1 MPTQLIRALLKM
13 LCQRAL
19 LKMPSQLIRAL
30 LKMKAGVANTSSA
43 QDAVTA
49 NTSPAQD
56 AYPANTSS
64 AQYKSWRCFQ
74 DDQHEGETGSSSSTM
89 LRRTSATLPSG
100 DSRFLYKRKQRVYV
114 CDGCGCSQSFKK
126 QALPFDGTWKRRTWG
141 DGIEPH
147 ELETMYKAGEID
159 ATWWCTRCLAQSE
172 GTTQES
178 VRWSTGIY
186 QVQYRQGRSRG

>member
-1 MPTQLIRALLKM
+1 MMLVLIFAFTAGGVAHHIVGLSLLIRALLKM

-74 DDQHEGETGSSSSTM
+74 DDQHEGETGSSSWST
-89 LRRTSATLPSG
+89 SP
-100 DSRFLYKRKQRVYV
+100 FIYV
-114 CDGCGCSQSFKK
+114 CNVF
-126 QALPFDGTWKRRTWG
+126 
-141 DGIEPH
+141 
-147 ELETMYKAGEID
+147 Y
-159 ATWWCTRCLAQSE
+159 
-172 GTTQES
+172 
-178 VRWSTGIY
+178 
-186 QVQYRQGRSRG
+186 